1 MKTKNILI
9 ALLLFQCFISFGQM
23 DVLRLAFIA
32 AEAGKMDSAK
42 IYVDAA
48 CKHPETNTNEQA
60 HYLKGF
66 IYSELFRK
74 PQPHLRKL
82 ELATEAFVAFKKSIE
97 IDGSA
102 ENKQNNFDGINNLS
116 KILRNT
122 SGSTI
127 DTVNYLFSIKAM
139 ESSKTMIKYLK
150 PTINVDSISSEY
162 YFVLGSYFQNVVS
175 TMNVKDP
182 ERISKYLKITEDV
195 YNKVLIVEPNNP
207 SANYNMAIV
216 YYNQAVNLVM
226 NKLNLDYDLAALE
239 DITDESARLFK
250 KSLPYMIKA
259 YQLNPKRPDI
269 VKGLSGIYYSMNELE
284 LYKKFDEMLKD
295 LENQK

>member
-1 MKTKNILI
+1 MKTKKIISALILC
-9 ALLLFQCFISFGQM
+9 QCFVSFAQM
-23 DVLRLAFIA
+23 DVLRQAFIA

-42 IYVDAA
+42 IYIDAA

-60 HYLKGF
+60 FYLKGF
-66 IYSELFRK
+66 VYSELFRK
-74 PQPHLRKL
+74 PQPHLRKID
-82 ELATEAFVAFKKSIE
+82 LAKEAFVSFKKSIE
-97 IDGSA
+97 IDGSV
-102 ENKQNNFDGINNLS
+102 ENKQNNFDGINNIS
-116 KILRNT
+116 KTLRNT
-122 SGSTI
+122 AAATI
-127 DTVNYLFSIKAM
+127 DTINYLVSIQTM
-139 ESSKTMIKYLK
+139 ENYKSIIKYLK
-150 PTINVDSISSEY
+150 PAINIDSISSEY
-162 YFVLGSYFQNVVS
+162 YFVLGSYFQNIIS

-195 YNKVLIVEPNNP
+195 YNRVLIIEPNNP

-239 DITDESARLFK
+239 DITDESSRLFK

-269 VKGLSGIYYSMNELE
+269 VKGLSGIYYSMNEQE
-284 LYKKFDEMLKD
+284 LYKKFEEMLKD
-295 LENQK
+295 LEKQK